1 MASLAARN
9 HDRETRVVI
18 IGRSRP
24 LQQYYEAS
32 TFTDAL
38 PQKRS
43 DAQ

>member
-1 MASLAARN
+1 MASLVACKR
-9 HDRETRVVI
+9 DGETSAVS

-24 LQQYYEAS
+24 LQQYYEVLM
-32 TFTDAL
+32 FTDAL

>member
-1 MASLAARN
+1 MASLSACK
-9 HDRETRVVI
+9 HDGETSVVS